1 MTLVVPDQASRL
13 DESLSTLASRKHA
26 WARLPAG
33 TKIQYL
39 SAAKEGLDAVARD
52 WVAAASRAKG
62 LLPGSALE
70 GEEWISGPWA
80 TAYALDRYTETLR
93 AIRTAGVLRYPKSRV
108 HVRNGRTVVDAFP
121 NSAAD
126 KILFTGIRAETYM
139 LPGVTPQL
147 LDETIAPFYRD
158 SAPDGRV
165 ALVLGAGNIASIPPL
180 DVLYKFI
187 AGGAVCILKMNP
199 VNEYLGPFF
208 EQMFS
213 AFVDAGFLRFAYG
226 GADVGRYLCS
236 HDLVDEI
243 HITGS
248 DKTYDAIVFGEG
260 EEGLARKL
268 RNEPRLHKPVTSE
281 LGNVSPTIVVPGPW
295 SKSDVAFQAEHIA
308 TQKLHNGGFNCIASQ
323 VLVLPQDWPK
333 TPKLLQQVAAVFSR
347 AEKRPPY
354 YPGAMQRRERMQ
366 SFGESG
372 GAANVISVDA
382 SLSPAFR
389 EEAFCD
395 VLSFTQLPGGID
407 AYLERAVALANET
420 LWGTLGANL
429 IVHHKTMKRHGAAI
443 QRAIETLRYG
453 TIGVNVWTGVGY
465 CLADIPWGAYPG
477 HSRADIQSG
486 SGVVHNAF
494 LFSRT
499 EKSVVYGPFRPFPR
513 RPPWFITHR
522 RAASVGERLFRYQM
536 HHSPT
541 NLAAVVT
548 AALRG

>member
-1 MTLVVPDQASRL
+1 MTLVVPDSASRL
-13 DESLSTLASRKHA
+13 DESLRTLASRKHA
-26 WARLPAG
+26 WARLPIG

-39 SAAKEGLDAVARD
+39 RAVKEGLGAVAHD
-52 WVAAASRAKG
+52 WVRAASQAKG
-62 LLPGSALE
+62 LAGNSPLQ

-80 TAYALDRYTETLR
+80 TAYALDRYAETLGE
-93 AIRTAGVLRYPKSRV
+93 IRNAGSLRFPPARV

-126 KILFTGIRAETYM
+126 RLLFMGMRAETRM
-139 LPGVTPQL
+139 LAGVTPQQ
-147 LDETIAPFYRD
+147 LDETIAPFYREG
-158 SAPDGRV
+158 APEGRV

-180 DVLYKFI
+180 DVLYKFV
-187 AGGAVCILKMNP
+187 AEGAVCILKINP

-226 GADVGRYLCS
+226 GADVGRYLCA
-236 HDLVDEI
+236 HELVEEI

-260 EEGLARKL
+260 EEGRARKR
-268 RNEPRLHKPVTSE
+268 RNEPRLEKPVTSE

-295 SKSDVAFQAEHIA
+295 SKADIAFQAEHIA

-323 VLVLPQDWPK
+323 VLVLPDDWPG
-333 TPKLLQQVAAVFSR
+333 TPKLLKKLAATFAD

-354 YPGAMQRRERMQ
+354 YPGAMQRRQRMQ

-372 GAANVISVDA
+372 EAANILRVDP
-382 SLSPAFR
+382 SLSAAFR

-395 VLSFTQLPGGID
+395 VLTYTQLNGGLD
-407 AYLERAVALANET
+407 DYLERAVSLANQT
-420 LWGTLGANL
+420 LWGTLGANI
-429 IVHHKTMKRHGAAI
+429 IVHPKTMKRHKREI
-443 QRAIETLRYG
+443 ERAIDTLRYG

-477 HSRADIQSG
+477 HARADIQSG

-494 LFSRT
+494 LFSQT
-499 EKSVVYGPFRPFPR
+499 EKSVVYAPFRPFP
-513 RPPWFITHR
+513 PKPVWFITHR
-522 RAASVGERLFRYQM
+522 RAAAVGERLFRYQM
-536 HHSPT
+536 HHSPM
-541 NLAAVVT
+541 NVAAVVT